1 MKVVKAQEHVSD
13 DMLADFHKE
22 VNMMEA
28 IRSPFVSVWFCF
40 QLSSVPGC
48 GVCWCCS
55 CIRLQCTFSSKT
67 LDTGKTFHCNRIS

>member
-28 IRSPFVSVWFCF
+28 IRSPFVSV
-40 QLSSVPGC
+40 
-48 GVCWCCS
+48 
-55 CIRLQCTFSSKT
+55 
-67 LDTGKTFHCNRIS
+67 